1 MKITTGLLT
10 LTLLIA
16 APQVEAQGVKER
28 LSGVIKG
35 NKKKG
40 KGNKFTHLNEIN
52 DEYGISGS
60 YTLLEPEQY
69 QASGAYTTKSLT
81 EFGLEF
87 IKEKNGGIAN
97 ELNWHYA
104 KNESQTLFMVEPWK
118 EKHNQIIFYK
128 WISSSEYIEFIQLE
142 PGVFAATT
150 IERSLSRKKAENAS
164 TPRIIQNVLA
174 KDPAKL
180 EVYDKETAQAKVD
193 MIMMSLNAEALE
205 KEKEKLMAFKA
216 YKENIGK
223 VVFSDKLNTFNYRD
237 ENKPTED
244 PKNFKKEL
252 MLGGQTLFR
261 AYLDKPVALSHPSAW
276 YNISYE
282 LNGKKTSREGLRK
295 TSSYFS
301 KNIPQKTQYT
311 DKHVTWVHSMIE
323 NNHGQVVWDI
333 AFIEL
338 LYQNKDDFQ
347 IGKTYTLTVTL
358 SAFMDGEDAETI
370 ATGTVNLKCTEESMK
385 LLRNADTYNMGIY
398 DKYEIQRG
406 L

>member
-128 WISSSEYIEFIQLE
+128 WISSSEYI
-142 PGVFAATT
+142 
-150 IERSLSRKKAENAS
+150 
-164 TPRIIQNVLA
+164 
-174 KDPAKL
+174 
-180 EVYDKETAQAKVD
+180 
-193 MIMMSLNAEALE
+193 
-205 KEKEKLMAFKA
+205 
-216 YKENIGK
+216 
-223 VVFSDKLNTFNYRD
+223 
-237 ENKPTED
+237 
-244 PKNFKKEL
+244 
-252 MLGGQTLFR
+252 
-261 AYLDKPVALSHPSAW
+261 
-276 YNISYE
+276 
-282 LNGKKTSREGLRK
+282 
-295 TSSYFS
+295 
-301 KNIPQKTQYT
+301 
-311 DKHVTWVHSMIE
+311 
-323 NNHGQVVWDI
+323 
-333 AFIEL
+333 
-338 LYQNKDDFQ
+338 
-347 IGKTYTLTVTL
+347 
-358 SAFMDGEDAETI
+358 
-370 ATGTVNLKCTEESMK
+370 
-385 LLRNADTYNMGIY
+385 
-398 DKYEIQRG
+398 
-406 L
+406 